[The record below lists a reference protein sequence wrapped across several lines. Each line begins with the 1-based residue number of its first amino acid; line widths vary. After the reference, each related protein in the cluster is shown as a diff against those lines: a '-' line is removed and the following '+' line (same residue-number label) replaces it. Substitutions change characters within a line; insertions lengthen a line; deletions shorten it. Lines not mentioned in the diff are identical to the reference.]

1 MYSLQLYCTCFE
13 LERVILIITN
23 SRTMFLSCET
33 YESMEEAVSRFT
45 TIFPPLNMCSEK
57 TYVDKYY
64 YKLRELS
71 SSSIKKAILNNSKG
85 KE

>member
-1 MYSLQLYCTCFE
+1 
-13 LERVILIITN
+13 
-23 SRTMFLSCET
+23 MFLSCET